1 MAQHPLKP
9 EMKGRPPQHLLQKPL
24 QIWLLGELET
34 LLALHS
40 QFITVCS
47 EGKHQLTQLL
57 SLSSCLLYNISV
69 QQRSLIAES
78 NSSSACS
85 FAGAIRSTENKSLH
99 TDPCWRQRT

>member
-40 QFITVCS
+40 QFITVINISLRNFCLFLPVFSTTYLCS
-47 EGKHQLTQLL
+47 NVL
-57 SLSSCLLYNISV
+57 SLQKVTPALLV
-69 QQRSLIAES
+69 PLLEQ
-78 NSSSACS
+78 
-85 FAGAIRSTENKSLH
+85 
-99 TDPCWRQRT
+99 